1 MWLIFHSD
9 LFKTKIYLS
18 LHCKLQIIKLKSK
31 DYSESS
37 QNADVR
43 VKQLKIFKLYQKDKW
58 TEENYFWDKLNI
70 KVEAT
75 Y

>member
-1 MWLIFHSD
+1 ML
-9 LFKTKIYLS
+9 TKIM
-18 LHCKLQIIKLKSK
+18 IIKLKSK